1 MWLTARCFDV
11 QHFSEHYL
19 MGVGRREG
27 GIEGEDNGFK
37 GGERGG
43 AEGEDK
49 EVKGMGDDG
58 EGG

>member
-27 GIEGEDNGFK
+27 GIEGESK
-37 GGERGG
+37 G
-43 AEGEDK
+43 
-49 EVKGMGDDG
+49 VKGMGVDG
-58 EGG
+58 EDKGVNGSGG